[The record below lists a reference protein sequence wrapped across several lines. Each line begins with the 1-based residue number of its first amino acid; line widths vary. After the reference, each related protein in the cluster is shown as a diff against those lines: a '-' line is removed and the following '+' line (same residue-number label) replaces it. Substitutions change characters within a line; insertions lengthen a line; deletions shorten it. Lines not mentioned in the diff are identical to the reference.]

1 MITEI
6 LIAVFSILSF
16 VLLFYSIIVL
26 IKRRQYESTRILLG
40 YNALVFG
47 LFALAVF
54 LLIRGVKYLYLL
66 LSKIEESGLIYF
78 DVLSTLILLPIV
90 AASFLVSMLLF
101 RSV

>member
-26 IKRRQYESTRILLG
+26 IKRRQYESTRILRG

-47 LFALAVF
+47 LFVLAIF
-54 LLIRGVKYLYLL
+54 LLIRGIKYLYLL
-66 LSKIEESGLIYF
+66 LSKIEEGGLIYF